1 LEVFVS
7 VSSIVNNF
15 VDLGLRGVL
24 KGMEERRRLGGEVV
38 EVDDGLELSVRGS
51 GGGGGG
57 GGELVILP
65 PVSTT
70 SSWAQGGGGERG
82 EALGA
87 VVVWE
92 REARE
97 RVDMG

>member
-1 LEVFVS
+1 V
-7 VSSIVNNF
+7 
-15 VDLGLRGVL
+15 

-38 EVDDGLELSVRGS
+38 EVDDGLKVGVVRGG

-57 GGELVILP
+57 GGELMIP
-65 PVSTT
+65 SPVSTT
-70 SSWAQGGGGERG
+70 SSWAHGGEGG

-92 REARE
+92 
-97 RVDMG
+97 

>member
-1 LEVFVS
+1 
-7 VSSIVNNF
+7 
-15 VDLGLRGVL
+15 
-24 KGMEERRRLGGEVV
+24 MGGEVV
-38 EVDDGLELSVRGS
+38 EVDDGLELAVRGG

-57 GGELVILP
+57 GGELGILP

-70 SSWAQGGGGERG
+70 SSWAQGGGRERG

-87 VVVWE
+87 MVVWE

>member
-7 VSSIVNNF
+7 VSGRVNNF

-38 EVDDGLELSVRGS
+38 EVDDGLELAVRGS

-70 SSWAQGGGGERG
+70 SSWAQGGGGEWS
-82 EALGA
+82 EALGV